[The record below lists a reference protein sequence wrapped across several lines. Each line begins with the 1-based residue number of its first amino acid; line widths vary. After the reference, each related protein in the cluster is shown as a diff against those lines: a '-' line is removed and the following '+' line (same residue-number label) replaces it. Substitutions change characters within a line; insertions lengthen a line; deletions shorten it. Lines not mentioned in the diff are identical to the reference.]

1 MNSIE
6 NKRYNLG
13 IALGKLLMCF
23 EVVLIHFWSGSGPAA
38 LAPFAALRPVAVP
51 FFMVVSFFLGE
62 RGFERRDPIRNRGRM
77 RKLITVQVT
86 WAVLYWLVYVL
97 YLLLVEK
104 NPGGFPG
111 SLKLLLWQIFT
122 GHSPKLNSTMWFQ
135 TDLIAATALVI
146 LLFCRHSD
154 RIALGI
160 ITGLAA
166 VCLLLEYTGINHML
180 FSPLRYELKYP
191 LGRFFEIFPMVCAGL
206 LIARCDLIGRMGR
219 AAPLIAAAGIAAV
232 CLLPLPEAPGFD
244 YQGLYLLLMGCF
256 CAVLAISLPL
266 RSLPAWGERFIL
278 LLSRHT
284 MGIYC
289 MHRMTGNLLRTFF
302 PRLGLNTDSF
312 SFCLLIYLLSWLAC
326 EVLSRMPW
334 RWMRELAD

>member
-1 MNSIE
+1 ME
-6 NKRYNLG
+6 KKRYNLG

-62 RGFERRDPIRNRGRM
+62 KSFERRDPVKNRRRM
-77 RKLITVQVT
+77 HKLIYIQVA

-104 NPGGFPG
+104 NPGGLPG

-135 TDLIAATALVI
+135 TDLIAATALV
-146 LLFCRHSD
+146 LLLYSRCSD
-154 RIALGI
+154 RGALGI
-160 ITGLAA
+160 MAALAGACLILQYSGLNEA
-166 VCLLLEYTGINHML
+166 L
-180 FSPLRYELKYP
+180 FRPLRYELCYP
-191 LGRFFEIFPMVCAGL
+191 LGRFFEILPMACVGL
-206 LIARCDLIGRMGR
+206 LLARFDPIGRMGR
-219 AAPLIAAAGIAAV
+219 AAPLIAAAGIAAA
-232 CLLPLPEAPGFD
+232 CLLPLPEASGFD
-244 YQGLYLLLMGCF
+244 YQGLYLLLMGSF
-256 CAVLAISLPL
+256 CAMLAISLPL
-266 RSLPAWGERFIL
+266 RSLPARGERIIL

-289 MHRMTGNLLRTFF
+289 MHRMTGNLLRLVF

-326 EVLSRMPW
+326 ELLSRMPW